1 MVVNVGILVHTLLLR
16 VCRNGLSPRAEPV
29 AAAAAEEEDAG
40 ALYNYANNIIHLTPC
55 NYTFHSQIRFYYQR
69 VVM

>member
-29 AAAAAEEEDAG
+29 AAEEEDAG

-55 NYTFHSQIRFYYQR
+55 NYTFHSQIIFYYQR